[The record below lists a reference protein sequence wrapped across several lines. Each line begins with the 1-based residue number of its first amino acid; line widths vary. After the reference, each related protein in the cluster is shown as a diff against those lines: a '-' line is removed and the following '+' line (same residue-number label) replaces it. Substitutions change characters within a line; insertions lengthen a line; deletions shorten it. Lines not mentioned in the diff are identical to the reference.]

1 MSHDRVAAVHDLGI
15 IAALVEHTHI
25 QAQYVC
31 KVNSTAHAAL
41 IRADDHHVVTVDL
54 KLCLIL

>member
-1 MSHDRVAAVHDLGI
+1 MSHDRVAAVYDLGV

-31 KVNSTAHAAL
+31 EINSTAHTAL

-54 KLCLIL
+54 KLGLVL